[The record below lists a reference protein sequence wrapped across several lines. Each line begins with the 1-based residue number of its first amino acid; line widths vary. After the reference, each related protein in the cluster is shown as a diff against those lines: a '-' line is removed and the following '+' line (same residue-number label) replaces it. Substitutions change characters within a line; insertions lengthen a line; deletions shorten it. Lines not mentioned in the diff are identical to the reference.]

1 MVPPTGCCWAK
12 PIGCASRANTN
23 WTRSR
28 ARTTAAAFAG
38 AKTTWSG
45 RGLVL
50 PARIDPRDPVLAHGL
65 ACVVKYVRLV
75 RRKLGLRNRFY
86 VQLVCKGM
94 PYRKPQHVLG
104 TGVVGLDLGPS
115 TIAVVAQQA
124 ALLQPF
130 CPEVAP
136 DAKVLR
142 RLERKRD
149 RERRDKNPA
158 NYDDKGRVKPGKKRW
173 HVSKRQRTVQA
184 RRREVYRKLVWWR
197 RASAVTATSP
207 IECWR
212 WVRPSSWNAS
222 PIGPGNGAMGARSSC
237 VRRGCLSNGCLAWL
251 QVLAGRSCRS
261 IPGEPGYP
269 KRAPVGT

>member
-65 ACVVKYVRLV
+65 ACPVKYVRLV

-104 TGVVGLDLGPS
+104 SGVVGLDLGPS

-142 RLERKRD
+142 RLEWKLD
-149 RERRDKNPA
+149 RQRRANNPA
-158 NYDDKGRVKPGKKRW
+158 TYDDKGRVKPGKKRW
-173 HVSKRQRTVQA
+173 HVSKRQQKVQA
-184 RRREVYRKLVWWR
+184 RRRELHRRLAATRKRSHGQLAHRVLALGETFQLERLSYRAWHR
-197 RASAVTATSP
+197 RYGRSVQLCAPGMFIERLSRLAASARGTLVPLHPPRGPFSP
-207 IECWR
+207 
-212 WVRPSSWNAS
+212 
-222 PIGPGNGAMGARSSC
+222 
-237 VRRGCLSNGCLAWL
+237 
-251 QVLAGRSCRS
+251 
-261 IPGEPGYP
+261 
-269 KRAPVGT
+269 